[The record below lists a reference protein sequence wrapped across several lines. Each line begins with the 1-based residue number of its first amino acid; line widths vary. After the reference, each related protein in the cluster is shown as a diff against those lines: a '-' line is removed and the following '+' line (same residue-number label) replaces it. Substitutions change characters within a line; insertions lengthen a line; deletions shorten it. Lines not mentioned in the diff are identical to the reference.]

1 MNVLAI
7 GAHPDDID
15 ALCAGTLARYAQEGA
30 RVVLCVVTDGRNH
43 PTGDP
48 GKVAAMR
55 HAEAQAS
62 AKLIGAELVWL
73 GLPDGTLLVD
83 LEKKA
88 AFVEMILAAEP
99 HIILTHPPEDYH
111 SDHEATSRLTTAA
124 IQMAWAPPPS
134 SRLPPLRRPVPVA
147 FCATALGINFVPE
160 DYVDI
165 SQVWETKMK
174 MLLQHRSQYLPGPS
188 YAEEEVKEPVDQY
201 YIARL
206 TRVMSEFYGLAC
218 GAAYAE
224 AFRWWR
230 AADRIV
236 PRRLLP

>member
-15 ALCAGTLARYAQEGA
+15 ALCAGTLARYKQEGS
-30 RVVLCVVTDGRNH
+30 RVVMCVVTDGRNH

-48 GKVAAMR
+48 ERVAAMR
-55 HAEAQAS
+55 RAEAQAS
-62 AKLIGAELVWL
+62 ANLIGAELVWL
-73 GLPDGTLLVD
+73 GIPDGTLLVD
-83 LEKKA
+83 LEKKG

-99 HIILTHPPEDYH
+99 HIIFTHSPEDYH
-111 SDHEATSRLTTAA
+111 SDHVATSHLTMAA
-124 IQMAWAPPPS
+124 IQMAWSPPAS
-134 SRLPPLRRPVPVA
+134 KRPPLRRPVPVA
-147 FCATALGINFVPE
+147 FCATDLGVNFVPE

-165 SQVWETKMK
+165 SQVWSTKMQ

-188 YAEEEVKEPVDQY
+188 YAAEEVREPVDQY
-201 YIARL
+201 YIAHL

-218 GAAYAE
+218 GVAFAE

>member
-7 GAHPDDID
+7 GAHPDDIE
-15 ALCAGTLARYAQEGA
+15 ALCAGTLALYAREGA
-30 RVVLCVVTDGRNH
+30 RVVMCIATDGRNH
-43 PTGDP
+43 PTGEPDQ
-48 GKVAAMR
+48 VAALR
-55 HAEAQAS
+55 RTEAQA
-62 AKLIGAELVWL
+62 AAEVIGAELVWL
-73 GLPDGTLLVD
+73 GMPDGALMVD

-88 AFVEMILAAEP
+88 AMIEMILAAQP
-99 HIILTHPPEDYH
+99 HIIFTHPPDDYH
-111 SDHEATSRLTTAA
+111 SDHEATSRLVTAA
-124 IQMAWAPPPS
+124 IQAAWAPPAS
-134 SRLPPLRRPVPVA
+134 SGLPPLRRPVPVA

-165 SQVWETKMK
+165 SPVWETKMK

-188 YAEEEVKEPVDQY
+188 YFPEDVQEPIDQY
-201 YIARL
+201 YVARL

-230 AADRIV
+230 AADRIL